1 MNLPASLLRKA
12 FNAMSIVLLLS
23 YSLSADPAKPTV
35 EGVASKLSCWCGTC
49 PHLVVTQCGCSTA
62 DQIKAEV
69 QKKIDAGMT
78 ESQILDSFIAE
89 HGQTALAAPPGSG
102 FNLTAWLLP
111 FLAFVIGGTV
121 LFAFLRNQQ
130 KERAKADLQAPAP
143 ASGEADTY
151 RERLLKE
158 LESRR

>member
-1 MNLPASLLRKA
+1 MSQQAPAE
-12 FNAMSIVLLLS
+12 
-23 YSLSADPAKPTV
+23 PAKPTL

-78 ESQILDSFIAE
+78 ETQIIDSFIAE
-89 HGQTALAAPPGSG
+89 HGQTVLATPPKSG

-111 FLAFVIGGTV
+111 FLGFVIGGTV

-130 KERAKADLQAPAP
+130 KARPKTDPQTPPPAGGEEER
-143 ASGEADTY
+143 Y